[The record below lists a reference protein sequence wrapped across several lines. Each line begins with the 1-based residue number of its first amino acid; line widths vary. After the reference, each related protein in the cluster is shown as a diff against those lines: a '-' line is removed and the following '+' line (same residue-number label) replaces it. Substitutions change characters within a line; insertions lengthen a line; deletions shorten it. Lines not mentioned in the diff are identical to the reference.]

1 MAVRTL
7 FCFFSFC
14 FLGMI
19 YPLIFENIF
28 CPTVWGG
35 QLLKSFKGIEDNSC
49 KPVGESWEVSAIPG
63 KESVVR
69 DGTLQGSTLTE
80 LVDEYREQ
88 LLGRKVYEKYGCK
101 FPLLIKFIDAE
112 KDLSIQVHPNDEIAK
127 KYHDSFGKSEM
138 WYVIGSKPGAKLYS
152 GFKSRIDRQE
162 YERRIADASICEVLA
177 SHQVK
182 EGDVFYIPAGRVH
195 AICSGILLAEIQQ
208 SSDLTYRIFD
218 YNRPGLDGKPREL
231 HTALAGEALDYGVEE
246 DYRTHYTRDVNRP
259 VQLVENKFF
268 TVNLLETDEA
278 FRRTLYPYDSFVVYM
293 CLSGA
298 CRIRICSWNGEEPEI
313 RQVCLRKGTSCLIPA
328 CMADTELIPE
338 NSGESVKL
346 LEVYIDNKD

>member
-1 MAVRTL
+1 
-7 FCFFSFC
+7 
-14 FLGMI
+14 MI
-19 YPLIFENIF
+19 YPFIFENIF

-35 QLLKSFKGIEDNSC
+35 QLLKSFKGIEDKSC
-49 KPVGESWEVSAIPG
+49 EPVGESWEVSAIPG

-69 DGTLQGSTLTE
+69 DGTLQGRTLTE

-88 LLGRKVYEKYGCK
+88 LFGKKVYEKYGRK

-138 WYVIGSKPGAKLYS
+138 WYVIDSKPGAKLYS
-152 GFKSRIDRQE
+152 GFKSQITRQE
-162 YERRIADASICEVLA
+162 YEQRIADGSICEVLA
-177 SHQVK
+177 SHEVK
-182 EGDVFYIPAGRVH
+182 EGDVFDIPAGRVH
-195 AICSGILLAEIQQ
+195 AICHGILLAEIQQ

-231 HTALAGEALDYGVEE
+231 HTALAVEALDYRVED
-246 DYRTHYTRDVNRP
+246 DYRTHYERAVNQP
-259 VQLVENKFF
+259 VRLVENKFF
-268 TVNLLETDEA
+268 TVNLLEIDDTSH
-278 FRRTLYPYDSFVVYM
+278 RTLYQYDSFVVYM

-298 CRIRICSWNGEEPEI
+298 CHIRIRSWNGEEPEI
-313 RQVCLRKGTSCLIPA
+313 RQVYLRKGTSCLIPA
-328 CMADTELIPE
+328 CMADVELIPE
-338 NSGESVKL
+338 NNAEGVNL